1 MAQSAAGLR
10 MKAKLTSSV
19 RVWDPLVRSLHWLL
33 MIAIAGA
40 WIMRHRA
47 GAWHER
53 WGYVTAAV
61 VLVRILWGFIGTS
74 NARFASFVAGPRAV
88 RAYLTAMLRGRAPR
102 HVGHNPLGALM
113 IVAMLLNLA
122 LICIT
127 GWMFGTDTFFGVA
140 WVINTHL
147 YATYAL
153 FAMVALH
160 LVGVLH
166 ACISQRENLVAAMLH
181 GRKRKAPSEDAESQI
196 QR

>member
-1 MAQSAAGLR
+1 MNTER
-10 MKAKLTSSV
+10 V
-19 RVWDPLVRSLHWLL
+19 RGVLVWDPLVRSLHWLL
-33 MIAIAGA
+33 MIAVAGA
-40 WIMRHRA
+40 WLMRYRA

-53 WGYVTAAV
+53 WGYVAAAV
-61 VLVRILWGFIGTS
+61 VLIRLIWGFIGTP
-74 NARFASFVAGPRAV
+74 NARFASFVRGPRAV
-88 RAYLTAMLRGRAPR
+88 RAYLTSMLRGCAPR

-166 ACISQRENLVAAMLH
+166 ASISQRENLVAAMLH
-181 GRKRKAPSEDAESQI
+181 GRKCKTPPDEITPQI
-196 QR
+196 

>member
-166 ACISQRENLVAAMLH
+166 ASISQRENLVAAMLH
-181 GRKRKAPSEDAESQI
+181 GRKCKTPPDEITPQI
-196 QR
+196 

>member
-40 WIMRHRA
+40 WIMRHQA

-53 WGYVTAAV
+53 WGYVAAAV
-61 VLVRILWGFIGTS
+61 VLVRILWGFIGTP
-74 NARFASFVAGPRAV
+74 NARFASFVRGPRAL
-88 RAYLTAMLRGRAPR
+88 RAYLTSMLRGCAPR

-113 IVAMLLNLA
+113 IVAMLFNLT